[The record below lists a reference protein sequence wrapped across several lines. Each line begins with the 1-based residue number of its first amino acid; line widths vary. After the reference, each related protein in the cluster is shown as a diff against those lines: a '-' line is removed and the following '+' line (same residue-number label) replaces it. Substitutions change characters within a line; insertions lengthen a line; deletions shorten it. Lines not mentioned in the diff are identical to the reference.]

1 MKQLTRLKKIAASL
15 LTAALVF
22 TSVVGVAADTTD
34 SSSSSTGTGT
44 ITISNPIST
53 ADYDLYR
60 IFDFEGSTVSD
71 NGSYSEGVYKLSSKW
86 SGFISDYFTENSDGT
101 LTFNDF
107 DDETDA
113 KALAEEAFDYIEEKK
128 NTEEEIT
135 ADYTRSSRNF
145 VSSNNADGDLTFTF
159 DPVELGYY
167 LVDSSVG
174 TLLSLDTTTTE
185 AVIKEKNEEPT
196 VEKEVLDNVT
206 GTDSD
211 KYGETNDAAI
221 GDVVTFQATINYKV
235 GAENYVFHD
244 NMSEG
249 LSFNGV
255 DSMTAVMYKADGT
268 LIREVDHDQLEKAI
282 DTNPSDGDTFDLTV
296 QECLDEITEDGY
308 DGYILLTYS
317 ATVTSDALIAADANT
332 NDAKLTYGDDQ
343 TTEWDQTKTYVYQF
357 ELKKYSASDSTSSNL
372 AGAKFSLLSTK
383 DDLSTSM
390 NLVKVDDTTYR
401 LATDDEIADTN
412 TETVTDFE
420 TVATGN
426 ITIKG
431 LNAATY
437 YLYEIAAPSG
447 YNRLTS
453 SVEVIISRQ
462 DSSASGSY
470 LVNSSSDH
478 VVPIANGTGSVLPST
493 GGIGTTIF
501 YIVGGILIIAGLA
514 WFIVRRKSD
523 AE

>member
-44 ITISNPIST
+44 ITISNAVSKNT
-53 ADYDLYR
+53 VSYNLYR
-60 IFDFEGSTVSD
+60 IFDFEGSTSS
-71 NGSYSEGVYKLSSKW
+71 NGVYTEGVYKLSSKW
-86 SGFISDYFTENSDGT
+86 SGFTSDYFKVNADNTLTFNNFTDESAAKAFAKEAFAYVSANSITVSADYTRKNAKEKSNSDGT
-101 LTFNDF
+101 VTLTF
-107 DDETDA
+107 
-113 KALAEEAFDYIEEKK
+113 
-128 NTEEEIT
+128 
-135 ADYTRSSRNF
+135 SG
-145 VSSNNADGDLTFTF
+145 V
-159 DPVELGYY
+159 PLGYY
-167 LVDSSVG
+167 LIDSSVG
-174 TLLSLDTTTTE
+174 TLLSLDTTSSNATMT
-185 AVIKEKNEEPT
+185 EKNEEPT
-196 VEKEVLDNVT
+196 VKKEVLDNVT

-211 KYGETNDAAI
+211 KYGKTNHAAI
-221 GDVVTFQATINYKV
+221 GDVVKFQATINCKV

-255 DSMTAVMYKADGT
+255 NSMTAVMYKADGT
-268 LIREVDHDQLEKAI
+268 LIREVDHDKLAKAI
-282 DTNPSDGDTFDLTV
+282 DTDPKDGDTFDLTV
-296 QECLDEITEDGY
+296 GQEYLDEITKDGY

-372 AGAKFSLLSTK
+372 AGAKFSLLSENK
-383 DDLSTSM
+383 VSM
-390 NLVKVDDTTYR
+390 NLIKIDDTTYR
-401 LATDDEIADTN
+401 LATAAEVEAGKSV
-412 TETVTDFE
+412 TEFE
-420 TVATGN
+420 TVAAGN
-426 ITIKG
+426 TTVSG
-431 LNAATY
+431 LNAAKY
-437 YLYEIAAPSG
+437 YLRETEAPSG
-447 YNRLTS
+447 YNRLTED
-453 SVEVIISRQ
+453 VEVVISRQ
-462 DSSASGSY
+462 DSSAVEKTY
-470 LVNSSSDH
+470 LVNSSSDR
-478 VVPIANGTGSVLPST
+478 VVAIANGTGSVLPST